1 MRRLQLTAVFCVVSL
16 VLAASQATPATHAM
30 DQDSAISWNAKMH
43 PGDSRYLVVSVT
55 VRNGFCVKP
64 YLTFTYD
71 YIDQWGW
78 NRTFSGYLSING
90 QTGGRVCEGTFTY
103 NYLLAYSAKSLKNGL
118 MHFTAAPKGPRPA
131 Q

>member
-1 MRRLQLTAVFCVVSL
+1 VSL
-16 VLAASQATPATHAM
+16 VLAGSQATPATRAM
-30 DQDSAISWNAKMH
+30 DQDSAISWNANILY
-43 PGDSRYLVVSVT
+43 GDSRYLVVSVT
-55 VRNGFCVKP
+55 VRDGFCIKP

-90 QTGGRVCEGTFTY
+90 QTGGRVCEGTFSY
-103 NYLLAYSAKSLKNGL
+103 NYLLAYPAKSLKNGL
-118 MHFTAAPKGPRPA
+118 IYFTEVRKGIRPA